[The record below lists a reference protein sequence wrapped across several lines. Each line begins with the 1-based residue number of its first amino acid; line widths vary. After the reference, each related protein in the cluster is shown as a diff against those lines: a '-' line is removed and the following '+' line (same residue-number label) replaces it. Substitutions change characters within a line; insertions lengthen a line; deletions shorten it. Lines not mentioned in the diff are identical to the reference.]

1 MESSFSSLLNSI
13 VESDHSIFEWINQS
27 TTNPVF
33 DAIMPI
39 ITDLHTF
46 PLFWLALISL
56 AAVLLFRTA
65 SPLDRNILLK
75 KIGYFILVTGLS
87 MALAD
92 MIAYRAIKVYVQRPR
107 PEAAGLTVTL
117 RTHSHSGWSFPS
129 NHSANMFALAR
140 SIQLI
145 APAASLPIAGAYA
158 FASTVAFSRVYVGV
172 HFPGDTLAGG
182 TIGWLCATF
191 VHFALGRL
199 RRSRRSKSV

>member
-1 MESSFSSLLNSI
+1 MELSPSSLLSLI

-33 DAIMPI
+33 DVIMPI

-46 PLFWLALISL
+46 PLFWLALIGL
-56 AAVLLFRTA
+56 IGILLFRAA
-65 SPLDRNILLK
+65 SHLDRKVFLK
-75 KIGYFILVTGLS
+75 KIGHFVLVTGLS

-92 MIAYRAIKVYVQRPR
+92 MVSYRAIKVFVQRPR
-107 PEAAGLTVTL
+107 PEAAGLVVTL

-145 APAASLPIAGAYA
+145 APAASIPIVGAYA
-158 FASTVAFSRVYVGV
+158 FAGTVAFSRVYVGV

-182 TIGWLCATF
+182 SIGWLCATF
-191 VHFALGRL
+191 VHFVLGRL
-199 RRSRRSKSV
+199 RRSRKPKSV

>member
-1 MESSFSSLLNSI
+1 MELPPGSQLNSLF
-13 VESDHSIFEWINQS
+13 EFDHSIFEWINQS

-56 AAVLLFRTA
+56 IGFLLFRAA
-65 SPLDRNILLK
+65 SPLDRKILLK
-75 KIGYFILVTGLS
+75 KIGHFVLVTGLS

-92 MIAYRAIKVYVQRPR
+92 MIAYRAIKVFVQRPR
-107 PEAAGLTVTL
+107 PEAAGLVVTL

-140 SIQLI
+140 SIQLV
-145 APAASLPIAGAYA
+145 APAATLPIYGAYA

-191 VHFALGRL
+191 VHFVLGRL
-199 RRSRRSKSV
+199 RRSRKPKSA